1 MRELASVSSA
11 AGGVW
16 RSDSNEQLE
25 EALLSA
31 VTAFTLQVI
40 GVRCS
45 ELIVLHSGLNALFLF
60 SVGAALDRLLLPT
73 ACWCEI
79 LFHLDAFVLVLL
91 RSFGANCRRCA
102 GHAFVLSYSN
112 IAGLATSQAQCW
124 LPVTPSAA
132 KNITGCCSV
141 ASEQK
146 TLFPLLFR

>member
-16 RSDSNEQLE
+16 RSDLNEQLE

-45 ELIVLHSGLNALFLF
+45 EPMLHLDLYALFLF

-79 LFHLDAFVLVLL
+79 LLHLDALVLVLL

-102 GHAFVLSYSN
+102 GHAFFLSCSTT
-112 IAGLATSQAQCW
+112 AGLATSQAQCW
-124 LPVTPSAA
+124 LPVTPTAA